1 MGACSLPGVSTVCD
15 VVGGAVGGAA
25 DSVFDAAAQ
34 KIAEGFAAGTRMVV
48 TFWTGVTVPGLST
61 STGPV
66 SELRA
71 NTAWLSAFIAVLS
84 MLVCAGRMAV
94 SRSSRPASE
103 AFKGLLILVVA
114 SGAGV
119 AAVNALVVFGDE
131 YSTWVL
137 NRSTDGQLGARMA
150 KLATLGSVSGLG
162 AGLLLIVALLGVIA
176 SIAQI
181 GLMLVR
187 VGVVT
192 IFSGLL
198 PLAAAGTS
206 TQTGMEYFKRI
217 CSWLLAFVLY
227 KPAAATIYASA
238 FLLIGDGTDATSVL
252 SGMFMLILSIVALPA
267 MLRLVTPMIGAAV
280 AAGAGAGGGLAAA
293 GMVLATGARMSGG
306 NPPSRGAPPTGGG
319 RPGLLPGG
327 SGPGG
332 PSGGAGPGGRPGSS
346 GPSGGGA
353 PAGAASAA
361 GAAAAAAAAAGPV
374 VQAGVRVG
382 QAATGAAR
390 GAASSTADLNGTAPS
405 ASGSG
410 R

>member
-15 VVGGAVGGAA
+15 VVGGAVGGVA

-66 SELRA
+66 AELRA

-84 MLVCAGRMAV
+84 ILVCAGRMALT
-94 SRSSRPASE
+94 RSSRPGSE

-137 NRSTDGQLGARMA
+137 NRSTDGQLGSRMA
-150 KLATLGSVSGLG
+150 KLALLGSVSGLG
-162 AGLLLIVALLGVIA
+162 PGLLLIVALLGVIA

-238 FLLIGDGTDATSVL
+238 FLMIGDGTDATSVL

-280 AAGAGAGGGLAAA
+280 AADAGVGGGLAAA
-293 GMVLATGARMSGG
+293 GMVLATGARVGAG
-306 NPPSRGAPPTGGG
+306 NGPGRGAPPGGGG
-319 RPGLLPGG
+319 RPGLLPTG

-332 PSGGAGPGGRPGSS
+332 PTSGPGAGGRPG
-346 GPSGGGA
+346 A
-353 PAGAASAA
+353 PAPNGGPAGSGAA
-361 GAAAAAAAAAGPV
+361 GAAAGAAGPV
-374 VQAGVRVG
+374 MQAGVHLA
-382 QAATGAAR
+382 QAATATARSAAN
-390 GAASSTADLNGTAPS
+390 GTADLNGSAPIS
-405 ASGSG
+405 SGSS